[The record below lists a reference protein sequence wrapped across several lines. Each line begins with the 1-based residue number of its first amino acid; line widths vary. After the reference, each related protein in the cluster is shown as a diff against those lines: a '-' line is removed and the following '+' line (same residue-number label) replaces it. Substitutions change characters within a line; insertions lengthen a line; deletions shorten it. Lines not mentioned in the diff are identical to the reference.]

1 MLEKYKLCPCCGK
14 KNYPGLIECIDCEQ
28 DLTQVA
34 ITDSAAEESDEGS
47 SEKGLVRLCD
57 ACFAKNPPNARK
69 CLLCGEDI
77 ADILPTPDTAKAEKF
92 DGAATPVIPL
102 NPETPETP
110 EIPEIPETPVI
121 SEAAEASD
129 EIGLSETPPSDKPS
143 DTIPVTALN
152 TELTS
157 LPFTVILT
165 SDDGSF
171 SYTLTSE
178 RTVLGRSEEASE
190 YLTAKP
196 YVSRVHC
203 VITVT
208 GEGVFLEDLNNTN
221 YSFVNNTRAVGRVKL
236 ENGDSLSLGGLLVGG
251 KRQLNAAYF
260 TVTVV

>member
-34 ITDSAAEESDEGS
+34 ITDSAAEKSADGS
-47 SEKGLVRLCD
+47 TDKGLVRVCD

-77 ADILPTPDTAKAEKF
+77 ADILPMPDTTAEAF
-92 DGAATPVIPL
+92 EGVSTPVIRVISET
-102 NPETPETP
+102 PETPETP
-110 EIPEIPETPVI
+110 EMPETPVI
-121 SEAAEASD
+121 SEAADTSEVIAP
-129 EIGLSETPPSDKPS
+129 SETPPSDKPS
-143 DTIPVTALN
+143 DTALVTVVN
-152 TELTS
+152 TELAA

-178 RTVLGRSEEASE
+178 RTVLGRSEAASE
-190 YLTAKP
+190 YLAAKP

-203 VITVT
+203 AITVT

-221 YSFVNNTRAVGRVKL
+221 YSFVNNTRATGRVKL

-251 KRQLNAAYF
+251 KRQLSAAYF
-260 TVTVV
+260 TVKVI